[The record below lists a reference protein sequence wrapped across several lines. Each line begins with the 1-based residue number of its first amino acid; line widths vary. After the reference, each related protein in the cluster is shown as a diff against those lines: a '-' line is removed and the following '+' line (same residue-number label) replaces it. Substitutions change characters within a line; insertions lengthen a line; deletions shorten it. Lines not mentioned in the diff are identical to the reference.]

1 MERLKLAIPNGSLQ
15 APTLRYLRQ
24 IGFAFPEKPGRDNR
38 LGVAHDLLEAEIR
51 DRENIAEL
59 VFRGMFDCGI
69 TGADMRLNQNS
80 VAEGVG
86 VMCALTYSRESLRPC
101 EYVLAGPRGMTEAT
115 WGKMRRRRIGA
126 ERMALARHC
135 LRDKLRDDDSII
147 YLPGCEEQ
155 AIRDGLCDA
164 VFVMSETGR
173 SVKENQLDVI
183 YPELFYSTPELLYC
197 PNIQGGSVKY
207 FAIQEIGL
215 GLQAVLGAADR
226 IMVVF
231 DILTGELPML
241 HGLIAGVSPTVSQ
254 TLDPAWQA
262 GQVLVPRHKCG
273 EVLRLLKA
281 NGAQEIAMH
290 SIDGY
295 LP

>member
-1 MERLKLAIPNGSLQ
+1 MPRLKLAIPNGSLQ
-15 APTLRYLRQ
+15 APTIKYLRQ
-24 IGFAFPEKPGRDNR
+24 IGLHFPDKPSGRDNR
-38 LGVAHDLLEAEIR
+38 LGVAHHVEAELR

-59 VFRGMFDCGI
+59 VFRGVFDCGF

-80 VAEGVG
+80 AAAGVR

-101 EYVLAGPRGMTEAT
+101 EYVLAGPRGMTDAT
-115 WGKMRRRRIGA
+115 WGEMRRRRIGA
-126 ERMALARHC
+126 ERMAFARHC
-135 LRDKLRDDDSII
+135 LRDKLRSDDTII

-173 SVKENQLDVI
+173 SVRDNALDVI
-183 YPELFYSTPELLYC
+183 IPELFFSTPELLYC
-197 PNIQGGSVKY
+197 PNIQPGWVQY
-207 FAIQEIGL
+207 HAIEEIGL

-231 DILTGELPML
+231 DILTSQLPKL
-241 HGLIAGVSPTVSQ
+241 QGLIAGVSPTVSH

-262 GQVLVPRHKCG
+262 GQVLVPRHQCG
-273 EVLRLLKA
+273 EVLRLLRA
-281 NGAQEIAMH
+281 HGAQEIA
-290 SIDGY
+290 IQDVAGY
-295 LP
+295 LA